1 MDNLIEETEKEL
13 KELKQELIDCSNAIK
28 VCKSKEERQKLFD
41 EKKEIQFDI
50 SEVEAD
56 LQKLIEL
63 RDNPVAEGSTEE
75 TTDNSE
81 VTGEDVTEQV
91 SDENKDTQ
99 SIEDSVISNSAI
111 EEEE

>member
-13 KELKQELIDCSNAIK
+13 RELKQELVSCANAIK
-28 VCKSKEERQKLFD
+28 TCTDKEQRQKLFD

-81 VTGEDVTEQV
+81 VTGDDVTEQV
-91 SDENKDTQ
+91 SNENKDTETVEPVEQ
-99 SIEDSVISNSAI
+99 SEN

>member
-13 KELKQELIDCSNAIK
+13 KELKQELVSCANAIK
-28 VCKSKEERQKLFD
+28 TCTDKDQRQKLFD

-63 RDNPVAEGSTEE
+63 RDNPVAESSTEK

-81 VTGEDVTEQV
+81 VTGDDVTEQV
-91 SDENKDTQ
+91 SNENKDTETVEQVEQ
-99 SIEDSVISNSAI
+99 SEN

>member
-13 KELKQELIDCSNAIK
+13 KELKQELVSCANAIK
-28 VCKSKEERQKLFD
+28 TCTDKDQRQKLFD

-81 VTGEDVTEQV
+81 VTGDDVTEQV
-91 SDENKDTQ
+91 SNENKDTETVEQVEQ
-99 SIEDSVISNSAI
+99 SEN

>member
-13 KELKQELIDCSNAIK
+13 KDLKQELIDYANAIK

-63 RDNPVAEGSTEE
+63 RDNPVVEGSTEQ
-75 TTDNSE
+75 TIDNTE
-81 VTGEDVTEQV
+81 VTGEDVTEHV
-91 SDENKDTQ
+91 SDENTDTPTAEPVEQ
-99 SIEDSVISNSAI
+99 SEH

>member
-1 MDNLIEETEKEL
+1 MDKLIEETEKEL
-13 KELKQELIDCSNAIK
+13 KDLKQELIECANSIK
-28 VCKSKEERQKLFD
+28 ACDNKEERQKLFD

-63 RDNPVAEGSTEE
+63 RDNPVTEGSTEE
-75 TTDNSE
+75 TEDKSE
-81 VTGEDVTEQV
+81 ATGEDVVEPT
-91 SDENKDTQ
+91 SDENKDTVTTEPVEQ
-99 SIEDSVISNSAI
+99 SEH